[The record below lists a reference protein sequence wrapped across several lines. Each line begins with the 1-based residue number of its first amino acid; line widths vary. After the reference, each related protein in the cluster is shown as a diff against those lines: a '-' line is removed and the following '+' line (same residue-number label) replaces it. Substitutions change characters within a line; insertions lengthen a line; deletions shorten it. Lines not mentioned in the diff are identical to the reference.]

1 MTEPT
6 SRDWAEIP
14 RVQMDWYR
22 SMPPWRL
29 MSRAITIAWR
39 SSHLVFALLGIGA
52 TIFGSWFASILF
64 ETSSVV
70 ATQPSWTPKG
80 GSLIEAIRQGGLS
93 EGALASARLLR
104 EPWDWFVA
112 TTLSAAGAVGWN
124 GLAQRVFT
132 VGWTMIVWSLIGGL
146 LLRRSLVELGTQ
158 STIGWSDC
166 FRTVGNRLASLLWSI
181 LLPWSMVLAIALP
194 IMVICG
200 VARLGSVGNWIATV
214 LLGLMLILLLQAGW
228 AMLHGVLGF
237 PLAMAG
243 VLAERKGDAFEGYSR
258 SSAYLFQKP
267 FTLGIALLVG
277 TVAGVVGA
285 LMTAVAGWLASRLMS
300 TLLIQLGPAGE
311 PGMPLSILT
320 RWIDAWPYWV
330 GLAFAFSFFWT
341 SAAALYLILRKE
353 IDSTEYEEI
362 DLDLPLQE
370 SLVER
375 SEIEEVEKKSG
386 EAAKESGRPAGE

>member
-22 SMPPWRL
+22 SVPPWRL

-39 SSHLVFALLGIGA
+39 SSHLVLALLGIAA
-52 TIFGSWFASILF
+52 TLFGSWFATILF
-64 ETSSVV
+64 ETPGGV
-70 ATQPSWTPKG
+70 AMQPSWTPRG
-80 GSLIEAIRQGGLS
+80 GSLIEGIRQGGLA
-93 EGALASARLLR
+93 EGVLASAKLLR

-112 TTLSAAGAVGWN
+112 TTLSPAGAVGWN
-124 GLAQRVFT
+124 GLAQKVFV
-132 VGWTMIVWSLIGGL
+132 VGWNMIVWSLIGGL

-158 STIGWSDC
+158 STMGWSDC
-166 FRTVGNRLASLLWSI
+166 ARTVGNRLASLFWSI

-200 VARLGSVGNWIATV
+200 LARLGSVGNWIATV

-228 AMLHGVLGF
+228 AMLHGILGF

-267 FTLGIALLVG
+267 FTLAVTLLVG
-277 TVAGVVGA
+277 AVAGVVGA
-285 LMTAVAGWLASRLMS
+285 LMTTLAGWLASRLMA
-300 TLLIQLGPAGE
+300 TLLRHLGPASD
-311 PGMPLSILT
+311 PGMPLNLLT
-320 RWIDAWPYWV
+320 HWIDAWPFWF

-362 DLDLPLQE
+362 DLDPPFQE
-370 SLVER
+370 NLGESTELEPGER
-375 SEIEEVEKKSG
+375 KPSEVSQEPERAGG
-386 EAAKESGRPAGE
+386 E

>member
-1 MTEPT
+1 
-6 SRDWAEIP
+6 
-14 RVQMDWYR
+14 
-22 SMPPWRL
+22 

-39 SSHLVFALLGIGA
+39 SSHLVLALLGIGA

-64 ETSSVV
+64 ETPGGV
-70 ATQPSWTPKG
+70 AIQPSWTPKG
-80 GSLIEAIRQGGLS
+80 GSLVEAIRQRGLA
-93 EGALASARLLR
+93 EGLLASAKLLR

-112 TTLSAAGAVGWN
+112 TAFSPAGAVGWN
-124 GLAQRVFT
+124 GLAQKVFA
-132 VGWTMIVWSLIGGL
+132 VGWTMIVWSVIGGL

-166 FRTVGNRLASLLWSI
+166 FRTVGNRLASLFWSI
-181 LLPWSMVLAIALP
+181 LLPWSMVLAISLP

-200 VARLGSVGNWIATV
+200 LARLGSVGNWVATV

-228 AMLHGVLGF
+228 AMLHGILGF

-267 FTLGIALLVG
+267 FTLAVTLPAGIF
-277 TVAGVVGA
+277 AGVIGGA
-285 LMTAVAGWLASRLMS
+285 MITFAGWLASRLMA
-300 TLLIQLGPAGE
+300 TLLLHLGPEGD
-311 PGMPLSILT
+311 PGMPLSLLT
-320 RWIDAWPYWV
+320 RWINAWPYWF

-362 DLDLPLQE
+362 DLDPPLQE
-370 SLVER
+370 SMGEP
-375 SEIEEVEKKSG
+375 SELSEVQKKSG
-386 EAAKESGRPAGE
+386 ELSKEPERTAGE

>member
-6 SRDWAEIP
+6 SRDLAEIP
-14 RVQMDWYR
+14 KVQMDWYR
-22 SMPPWRL
+22 SVPPWRL

-39 SSHLVFALLGIGA
+39 SSHLVLALLGIGA
-52 TIFGSWFASILF
+52 TLFGSWFATILF
-64 ETSSVV
+64 ETPGGV
-70 ATQPSWTPKG
+70 AIQPSWTPKS
-80 GSLIEAIRQGGLS
+80 GSLIEAIRQGGLTG
-93 EGALASARLLR
+93 GALASARLLR

-112 TTLSAAGAVGWN
+112 TALSPVGAVGWN
-124 GLAQRVFT
+124 GLAQKVFV
-132 VGWTMIVWSLIGGL
+132 VGWNIIVWSLIGGL

-166 FRTVGNRLASLLWSI
+166 FRTVGNRLASLFWSI

-194 IMVICG
+194 IMGICG
-200 VARLGSVGNWIATV
+200 LARLGTIGNWIATV

-228 AMLHGVLGF
+228 AMLHGILGF

-267 FTLGIALLVG
+267 FTLAVSLLMG
-277 TVAGVVGA
+277 TFAGVVGA
-285 LMTAVAGWLASRLMS
+285 VMTTLAGWLASRLLA
-300 TLLIQLGPAGE
+300 TLLLRLGPAGDA
-311 PGMPLSILT
+311 GMPLSLLT
-320 RWIDAWPYWV
+320 EWIDAWPLWF

-362 DLDLPLQE
+362 DLDPPEQE
-370 SLVER
+370 SLAEP
-375 SEIEEVEKKSG
+375 SEMAESGKKSS
-386 EAAKESGRPAGE
+386 EVSQEPERAAGD